1 MKSRIFV
8 IIILCFILTA
18 CFFGTY
24 SMLHTDEEEAE
35 VLKENITTCVRSQVY
50 SDCLENNIKL
60 KGVVVNKRGEENYSL
75 SSEVG
80 KYENVHINCKL
91 RDRVSKDDVIFTINS
106 KEYKSEID
114 GIVIDIVN
122 ENEYVSVSIL
132 DYEAL
137 YIESGINYVYV
148 DKLRI
153 GQKIDVS
160 ESNPLASKETHKEIV
175 ENIGYEIEDNMIE
188 VMLSNNIHYLPGT
201 SVELEFKY
209 MDEIEACYV
218 LKQMI
223 LEDAS
228 GKYVYVES
236 DGIREKRTI
245 ETGKEFSATNDGVT
259 NEYIEICSG
268 VSEGERLVVDVSE

>member
-1 MKSRIFV
+1 M
-8 IIILCFILTA
+8 
-18 CFFGTY
+18 
-24 SMLHTDEEEAE
+24 
-35 VLKENITTCVRSQVY
+35 
-50 SDCLENNIKL
+50 

-175 ENIGYEIEDNMIE
+175 ENIGYEIADNMIE

-201 SVELEFKY
+201 SV
-209 MDEIEACYV
+209 
-218 LKQMI
+218 
-223 LEDAS
+223 
-228 GKYVYVES
+228 
-236 DGIREKRTI
+236 
-245 ETGKEFSATNDGVT
+245 
-259 NEYIEICSG
+259 
-268 VSEGERLVVDVSE
+268 

>member
-60 KGVVVNKRGEENYSL
+60 NGVVVNKRGEENYSL
-75 SSEVG
+75 
-80 KYENVHINCKL
+80 
-91 RDRVSKDDVIFTINS
+91 NS

-122 ENEYVSVSIL
+122 EKEYVSVSIL

-209 MDEIEACYV
+209 MDEIESCYV